1 MGMTMGIRTKSRNPP
16 KSPRSS
22 WETHIRLGSNR
33 YGQVGIAGL
42 GLMKEVQL

>member
-1 MGMTMGIRTKSRNPP
+1 MGMTMGIRTRSQSPP

-22 WETHIRLGSNR
+22 WEMHIRLGSSR
-33 YGQVGIAGL
+33 YRQVGIAGL